1 MKIRNR
7 FTVYNL
13 IMLLTPIFLI
23 GVVSVCFLIAFILKF
38 PVEQLNIPRSALINP
53 FMLTEAINE
62 FFRNNP
68 SAVWYIFIWFLICI
82 ALLVISTS
90 VVTRRMAGSIDK
102 PINELAK
109 ATDYIRNGNLNF
121 EVMGSSYNEIDTLC
135 NNFDIMRKELL
146 RAREHEKHLREERS
160 MLLANISHDLKTPVT
175 SIKGYVEG
183 IRDGIADTPEKLEH
197 YLGTIYAKAEVID
210 EMVNNLSMF
219 SRLELSHLAFKFEK
233 TDINVFL
240 RDFFKDLELD
250 FERYNIEFINKISS
264 DVFPVLLDLEK
275 MRRTVSNLTDNAV
288 KYGDKTHPLIEVKT
302 ETHEGGVYIYIRDN
316 GAGIAES
323 EIENVF
329 SSFYRVDTS
338 RSVKGS
344 GLGLGIAKQIAEKH
358 GGKLWLK
365 SDGVGQGTTAVIYLP
380 LAEEKNEKN
389 TDN

>member
-250 FERYNIEFINKISS
+250 FERDNIEFINKISS